1 MAGGFKVTP
10 TWLVTIVC
18 CGLLIY
24 VVVKKL
30 DDISEVKIEG
40 SGIAFRGSASPS
52 DLLSPA
58 QRERSRKVENRI
70 EAEVREAPSQ
80 APPRTDLS
88 GAWITFDGASRWTV
102 SLENGQLMFR
112 EQQLVAPGVVSA
124 AGYGTFDGHTWS
136 LQFESILGINGTA
149 SLVLHDD
156 GTLRGQATTAVGV
169 SFALALRRE

>member
-30 DDISEVKIEG
+30 DDISEVKVEG
-40 SGIAFRGSASPS
+40 SGIAFRGRASPS
-52 DLLSPA
+52 ELPITE
-58 QRERSRKVENRI
+58 QRARSRQVVDQI
-70 EAEVREAPSQ
+70 ETEVREAPSQ
-80 APPRTDLS
+80 APPRSDLS
-88 GAWITFDGASRWTV
+88 GTWITFDGTSRWAV
-102 SLENGQLMFR
+102 SLENGQLVFR

-136 LQFESILGINGTA
+136 LQFQSILGITGTA
-149 SLVLHDD
+149 SLDLHDD
-156 GTLRGQATTAVGV
+156 GSLRGQATTAVGI
-169 SFALALRRE
+169 SFPLALRRE